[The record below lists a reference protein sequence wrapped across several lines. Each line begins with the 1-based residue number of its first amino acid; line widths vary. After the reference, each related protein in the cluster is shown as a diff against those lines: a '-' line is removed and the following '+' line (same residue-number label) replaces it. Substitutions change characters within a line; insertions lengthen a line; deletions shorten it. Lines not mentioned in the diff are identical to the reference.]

1 MDEEIREKP
10 LVTGDALAQLI
21 GQMKPEG
28 VQTIFGVISKE
39 AEELR
44 LDALKREVIAQ
55 QCGVKDTEADSWQ
68 TAADVIKH
76 FDMSE
81 LAKKHPQAAKNA
93 LISILSIFPPTR
105 VVAGLAMAVPDDVLS
120 GILGFS
126 LAASPD
132 HLVNMLVQHQA
143 KVIAERNAAYEKR
156 EPLKDGKRNLAIV
169 TKDELMFTLLK
180 KLIETDDEEN
190 VGTENGTLRLVH
202 WDEAKLKHR
211 YKTDTIDEKVLI
223 IGEIKGAGSGAK
235 VMDVQFEQYG
245 VKYGWIENCAYIH
258 ADLRKIRAKGVYEE
272 FLSELSYMPVPE
284 EIKADKKLRLNLR
297 TGLTGV
303 FATPLLAKDLYDDTY
318 AVKRQMYF
326 YGLVRFYYADL
337 ERFLRA

>member
-1 MDEEIREKP
+1 MEQDFNNK
-10 LVTGDALAQLI
+10 LAKAGDALSQMI
-21 GQMKPEG
+21 GQMNPEG

-39 AEELR
+39 AEEFR
-44 LDALKREVIAQ
+44 LDTQKREILAQ
-55 QCGVKDTEADSWQ
+55 ECGIKDSEAASWQ

-76 FDMSE
+76 FDTAE
-81 LAKKHPQAAKNA
+81 LVQKHPQAAKNA
-93 LISILSIFPPTR
+93 LIGILSIFPPTR
-105 VVAGLAMAVPDDVLS
+105 VVAGLTMAVPDDVLS
-120 GILGFS
+120 KILGFS
-126 LAASPD
+126 LLASPD

-143 KVIAERNAAYEKR
+143 NAIAARNAAYEKR
-156 EPLKDGKRNLAIV
+156 EPMKDGKRNLALV

-180 KLIETDDEEN
+180 KLIETDDEEG

-202 WDEAKLKHR
+202 WDEAKLRHR

-223 IGEIKGAGSGAK
+223 VGETKGTGSGSK
-235 VMDVQFEQYG
+235 VMDIQFEQYG

-272 FLSELSYMPVPE
+272 FLAELSYMPVPD
-284 EIKADKKLRLNLR
+284 EIKEDKKLRLNLR

-303 FATPLLAKDLYDDTY
+303 FATPLLAKDVYDDTY

-326 YGLVRFYYADL
+326 YGLVRFYFADL
-337 ERFLRA
+337 EKFLNS